1 LVSSSDNLFGSAAF
15 VNLCKERP
23 EYCSPASSQKLEERM
38 NKSLKIVLLLFI
50 ILYSAPVAAQKFGY
64 IDSEYILNKHPDYRL
79 VQDELKKLSEEW
91 KKEAQSL
98 DAEIKA
104 MNEQLKAE
112 EVLLTEEMY
121 QKRIEQIKAKQKA
134 AQEFNSRIFGIDGT
148 YYQKQAELLQPLQS
162 KIYDAIE
169 RVSRRNNLA
178 VLFDKAAGPSAIIYT
193 DPRHD
198 YSEFVLEELGIKENN

>member
-1 LVSSSDNLFGSAAF
+1 M
-15 VNLCKERP
+15 E
-23 EYCSPASSQKLEERM
+23 
-38 NKSLKIVLLLFI
+38 KSLKIVLLLL
-50 ILYSAPVAAQKFGY
+50 ILLQSGPLAAQKFGY
-64 IDSEYILNKHPDYRL
+64 IDSEYILNKHPDYKV
-79 VQDELKKLSEEW
+79 VQGELATLSSDW

-98 DAEIKA
+98 DQEIK
-104 MNEQLKAE
+104 ELTIQLKAE

-121 QKRIEQIKAKQKA
+121 QQRLEEIKAKQKA
-134 AQEFNSRIFGIDGT
+134 SQEFNSKIFGIEGM

-198 YSEFVLEELGIKENN
+198 YSEFVLDELGIEENN

>member
-1 LVSSSDNLFGSAAF
+1 
-15 VNLCKERP
+15 
-23 EYCSPASSQKLEERM
+23 M

-50 ILYSAPVAAQKFGY
+50 ILYSGPVAAQKFGY

-98 DAEIKA
+98 DAEVKA
-104 MNEQLKAE
+104 MNVQLKAE

-121 QKRIEQIKAKQKA
+121 QKRVEQIKAKQKA
-134 AQEFNSRIFGIDGT
+134 VQEFNSRVFGMDGT

-178 VLFDKAAGPSAIIYT
+178 ILFDKAAGPSAIIYT

>member
-1 LVSSSDNLFGSAAF
+1 
-15 VNLCKERP
+15 
-23 EYCSPASSQKLEERM
+23 M
-38 NKSLKIVLLLFI
+38 NKSLKIVLLLLFS
-50 ILYSAPVAAQKFGY
+50 LMAGPLAAQKFGY
-64 IDSEYILNKHPDYRL
+64 IDSEYILNRHPDYK
-79 VQDELKKLSEEW
+79 VIQDELQKLSTEW

-98 DAEIKA
+98 DQEIKDLST
-104 MNEQLKAE
+104 QLKAE

-121 QKRIEQIKAKQKA
+121 QKRLEEIKAKQKA
-134 AQEFNSRIFGIDGT
+134 SQEFNSRIFGIEGM

-198 YSEFVLEELGIKENN
+198 YSEFVLEELGIEDNN

>member
-1 LVSSSDNLFGSAAF
+1 
-15 VNLCKERP
+15 
-23 EYCSPASSQKLEERM
+23 M
-38 NKSLKIVLLLFI
+38 NKSLKIVLLLL
-50 ILYSAPVAAQKFGY
+50 ILLQAGPLAAQKFGY
-64 IDSEYILNKHPDYRL
+64 IDSEYILNKHPDYK
-79 VQDELKKLSEEW
+79 VIQDELLKLSTGW

-98 DAEIKA
+98 DQEIK
-104 MNEQLKAE
+104 ELYTQLKAE

-121 QKRIEQIKAKQKA
+121 QQRLAEIKAKEKA
-134 AQEFNSRIFGIDGT
+134 SQEFNSRIFGIEGQ

-198 YSEFVLEELGIKENN
+198 YSEFVLEELGIEDNN